1 MNSLSSFNYWNR
13 QVANGFAH
21 SAQAILRSTGESL
34 NASPKNEVASEGC
47 GAGSCNCGGGCNGEC
62 GGEE

>member
-1 MNSLSSFNYWNR
+1 MSSLSSFNYWNR
-13 QVANGFAH
+13 RVAKGFAH
-21 SAQAILRSTGESL
+21 SAQAILCSTGTS
-34 NASPKNEVASEGC
+34 NVSPKNEVASESC

>member
-1 MNSLSSFNYWNR
+1 MSSLSSFNYWNR
-13 QVANGFAH
+13 QVIKGFGH
-21 SAQAILRSTGESL
+21 SAQAILCSTGALL
-34 NASPKNEVASEGC
+34 NVAPKNEGASEC